1 MLTNVRS
8 HGNGDNNKIC
18 GDKSDGNHVIAY
30 EADVWSVAQAALDG
44 PLAGKAAHCFPP
56 IDTPARHFMLRPAPA
71 DGGKTRLNFFILH
84 SAFRFGFSVTTRDVF
99 SFPAGGR
106 KAPSAARGAGG
117 TRVYTPLKYGLLFL
131 DRVFPL

>member
-1 MLTNVRS
+1 MSLHLIGMV
-8 HGNGDNNKIC
+8 
-18 GDKSDGNHVIAY
+18 
-30 EADVWSVAQAALDG
+30 DVLSVLGGPTRWPTARAPGAAQAALEG
-44 PLAGKAAHCFPP
+44 PLAGKAAHRFPP
-56 IDTPARHFMLRPAPA
+56 IDTPARHFMLRPAPT

-106 KAPSAARGAGG
+106 NAPSAARGAGG
-117 TRVYTPLKYGLLFL
+117 SGVYTPLKYGLLFL